1 MKTPSFSEFFSSCR
15 RLCRVRLGGGER
27 EGIRGS
33 DAELTLRVH
42 HQITLSQPGMFMQCS
57 GMFMQCSAQ
66 EECSTGDSQAKSAS
80 NALMC
85 RIERAKGSDGEA
97 ELSPTIKPKI
107 SPIDRV
113 NSVNKAL

>member
-1 MKTPSFSEFFSSCR
+1 
-15 RLCRVRLGGGER
+15 
-27 EGIRGS
+27 
-33 DAELTLRVH
+33 
-42 HQITLSQPGMFMQCS
+42 
-57 GMFMQCSAQ
+57 MQCSAQ
-66 EECSTGDSQAKSAS
+66 EECSCNVQPKEECSTGDSQAKSAS